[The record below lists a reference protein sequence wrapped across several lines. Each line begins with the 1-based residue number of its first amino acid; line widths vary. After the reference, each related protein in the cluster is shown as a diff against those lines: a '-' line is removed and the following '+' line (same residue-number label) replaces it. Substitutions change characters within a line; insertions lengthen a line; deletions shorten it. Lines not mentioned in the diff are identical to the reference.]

1 MVHKQLRS
9 SSRPDRDQEVSPLA
23 LAGLGVQFF
32 AAILLFAWAGNWL
45 DDRFDMSPLFLLAG
59 VFVGG
64 GGTFYSGYRRLTVG
78 MRKVQ
83 AVDDTG
89 DESDV
94 DANKVDVASADDGSG
109 SS

>member
-1 MVHKQLRS
+1 M
-9 SSRPDRDQEVSPLA
+9 
-23 LAGLGVQFF
+23 QFF
-32 AAILLFAWAGNWL
+32 AAILLFAYAGNWL

-83 AVDDTG
+83 AVEDTG

-94 DANKVDVASADDGSG
+94 DTGKVDIESADDGSG
-109 SS
+109 NGSGSS